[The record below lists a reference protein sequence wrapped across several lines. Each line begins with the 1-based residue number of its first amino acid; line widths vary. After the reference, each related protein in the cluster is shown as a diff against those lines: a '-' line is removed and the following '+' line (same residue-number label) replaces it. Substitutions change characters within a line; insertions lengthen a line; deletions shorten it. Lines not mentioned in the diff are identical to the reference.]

1 VGREGTEAGR
11 PQKRPS
17 YLALLRDR
25 SFGSLWLAQVVSQS
39 GDAVFDVALLW
50 LVFASTGST
59 ALVGITQAAALLPS
73 VVAGPIAG
81 VYADRFNRRNLM
93 IVSNLA
99 QGVITAAISAL
110 YLAGMLH
117 FELLILLVLLLFSG
131 AQFVRAANNA
141 MVPRIVKR
149 EDLAAANGLFTLSSS
164 ANQLAS
170 YSIGGIAMAVLGAAA
185 SVTYDSLT
193 FLFAAAMLT
202 LIAKSYGQARVDT
215 PSSTRPIGTRG
226 NFWTEFREGLRYIRT
241 SRLFLELIVFGLVV
255 NFFAAFLSPLL
266 APYTAAWIHGD
277 ASMYGFLLSSFAL
290 GMIIGSVAIGKVNY
304 RAYVGRLLFAGVV
317 VAGVLFMAVGF
328 VTTAPVALILFF
340 LLGVVIAIVNQP
352 IQVLVQTQVPG
363 ELLGRAVTVMGA
375 VLGGAQ
381 PVAAILAGTLAS
393 ISSVGLVFI
402 GAGIAMAVVTAALY
416 LPFSE
421 LARAKY

>member
-1 VGREGTEAGR
+1 
-11 PQKRPS
+11 
-17 YLALLRDR
+17 
-25 SFGSLWLAQVVSQS
+25 
-39 GDAVFDVALLW
+39 
-50 LVFASTGST
+50 
-59 ALVGITQAAALLPS
+59 
-73 VVAGPIAG
+73 
-81 VYADRFNRRNLM
+81 
-93 IVSNLA
+93 
-99 QGVITAAISAL
+99 
-110 YLAGMLH
+110 
-117 FELLILLVLLLFSG
+117 
-131 AQFVRAANNA
+131 
-141 MVPRIVKR
+141 
-149 EDLAAANGLFTLSSS
+149 
-164 ANQLAS
+164 
-170 YSIGGIAMAVLGAAA
+170 MAVLGAAA

-193 FLFAAAMLT
+193 FFFAAAMLT
-202 LIAKSYGQARVDT
+202 LIAKSYGQARADT
-215 PSSTRPIGTRG
+215 PSSARPIGARG
-226 NFWTEFREGLRYIRT
+226 SFWNEFREGLRYIRT

-255 NFFAAFLSPLL
+255 NFFAAFLGPLL
-266 APYTAAWIHGD
+266 APYTATWIHGD

-317 VAGVLFMAVGF
+317 VAGLLFMAVGF

-340 LLGVVIAIVNQP
+340 LLGVVIAMVNQP